1 MEGEGVGAVR
11 REQEIDAKGH
21 LLSGKRHRGAAHPLT
36 RSKMPALVELTV
48 IRQEHLWHDA
58 EQPAAMDRD
67 AAIIETPPP
76 AKRRADHKHRAQLSA
91 GGDKPRDLPDHG
103 IEHRVL
109 KQQI

>member
-1 MEGEGVGAVR
+1 
-11 REQEIDAKGH
+11 
-21 LLSGKRHRGAAHPLT
+21 
-36 RSKMPALVELTV
+36 MPALVELAV

-76 AKRRADHKHRAQLSA
+76 AKRRADDKHRVQLFA
-91 GGDKPRDLPDHG
+91 GGDKPRDLRDHG

-109 KQQI
+109 KQQIVDRIG